1 MNPVRQSVGR
11 RRSHERGYLIVLFV
25 IIVAFVGIAAAMQV
39 LVLTSVAATSRAYDS
54 YRQGTTELA
63 RLEHAVT
70 ETLMDERQISIPTE
84 PAPLAD
90 ALGQNLTVLAA
101 TETVSV
107 TSIPANVPVVNT
119 YPGSGTPPDDLSA
132 PPADLQPYLT
142 PELAALSGPRVAV
155 YPELTFLFAS
165 HRTVLDATR
174 SYPIEVRARL
184 IAVPLTRYPIAAYEL
199 PADIGSE
206 AGTVT
211 IGVASAQ
218 PAGIVP
224 GRDAAFVRGL
234 QAMSG
239 VLPYHYRRRAAL
251 AAAYQYV
258 FSQPFIDRVAEY
270 AGITHF
276 CDLGASTGTAV
287 LAGMSKSGTTATW
300 DLSAAG
306 NGTYNTI
313 TLANDATVVFT
324 EAGGYTLRLIDS
336 AGQASTSPLF
346 LLILGPAN
354 AALGPLNLE
363 FTTVARPVVIVGY
376 NVRVTAPAATALNGA
391 VFLDPAS
398 AVAPSATITVGHFS
412 YWAGSSAI
420 PAGEVTATGVVPAA
434 AEIMA
439 PRVVY
444 AATTAAR
451 L

>member
-1 MNPVRQSVGR
+1 MNPT
-11 RRSHERGYLIVLFV
+11 RRSVARNRPRERGYLIVLFV

-39 LVLTSVAATSRAYDS
+39 LVLTSIATTSRAYDG

-63 RLEHAVT
+63 RLEHAVA
-70 ETLMDERQISIPTE
+70 ETLMDERQISVPTKP
-84 PAPLAD
+84 PALAD
-90 ALGQNLTVLAA
+90 ALGQHLSDLAA
-101 TETVSV
+101 SGTVSV
-107 TSIPANVPVVNT
+107 TSLPGNVPIVNT
-119 YPGSGTPPDDLSA
+119 YPTSGTPPDSLGGPA
-132 PPADLQPYLT
+132 ADLQAFLT
-142 PELAALSGPRVAV
+142 PELTALLGPRVAV
-155 YPELTFLFAS
+155 YPEMTFSFAG
-165 HRTVLDATR
+165 HRSVLDTTR
-174 SYPIEVRARL
+174 TYPVEVRARL
-184 IAVPLTRYPIAAYEL
+184 IAAPLTRYPIAAYEL

-206 AGTVT
+206 TGSAT
-211 IGVASAQ
+211 IAITSAQ

-224 GRDAAFVRGL
+224 ARDAAFVRGL

-251 AAAYQYV
+251 AGAYQYI

-276 CDLGASTGTAV
+276 CDLSASTGTAV

-313 TLANDATVVFT
+313 TLANDATVIFT
-324 EAGGYTLRLIDS
+324 EAGGYTLRLLDS
-336 AGQASTSPLF
+336 VGQASGSPLF

-354 AALGPLNLE
+354 AALGPLTLDL
-363 FTTVARPVVIVGY
+363 TTVARPVVIIGY
-376 NVRVTAPAATALNGA
+376 NVRVTAAAGTAVNGA
-391 VFLDPAS
+391 MFLDPAS
-398 AVAPSATITVGHFS
+398 AVAPSGTITVGHFS
-412 YWAGSSAI
+412 YWAGSSSIA
-420 PAGEVTATGVVPAA
+420 ASAVTATGEIPAA

-444 AATTAAR
+444 TATTAAR